1 MCRMVHIL
9 PMLLLPFMAA
19 FGNVVLTK
27 DDQVIF
33 MSHLKKVSENGGG
46 VFDYENIVRKILGM
60 GKRPYDAEH
69 SPLGIGPTIKW

>member
-1 MCRMVHIL
+1 MVHIL

-19 FGNVVLTK
+19 FGNVVMTK
-27 DDQVIF
+27 NDQVIF
-33 MSHLKKVSENGGG
+33 MSNLKKVSENGGG
-46 VFDYENIVRKILGM
+46 VFYYEKILGM